1 MTDDKVKHMRGRL
14 GLQQREFEVANE
26 LANAVLDHNLTP
38 VVDDDYPEVRR
49 RYENALAGLLE
60 AMKASGRFCEANRY
74 ALRSL

>member
-1 MTDDKVKHMRGRL
+1 MTDAKVKHMLGRL
-14 GLQQREFEVANE
+14 DLKQKEFEAANE
-26 LANAVLDHNLTP
+26 LANAVRYRNLTP

>member
-14 GLQQREFEVANE
+14 DLQQREFEAANE
-26 LANAVLDHNLTP
+26 LANAVLDRNLTQ
-38 VVDDDYPEVRR
+38 VVDDYYPAVNR

-60 AMKASGRFCEANRY
+60 AMKASGRFCEDNRY

>member
-60 AMKASGRFCEANRY
+60 AMKASGRFCENNRY